1 MTLHHYSK
9 KHKPLPAEVSGFF
22 NDLAFGWVP
31 IYAEKT
37 TWEARLK
44 AEGRWLAAPLDKK
57 LWPNQYPKDVKEY
70 NTEEYERFLNDCPVD
85 DVRVGNPQRKEPLSS
100 DPSVLTLRHIGG
112 PPWRDLNYEEW
123 QLIAYKDSY
132 ITLEGPSAST
142 TYLAPN
148 GKDFTVRQ
156 LFDVVAQ
163 HVRRAMREEIAS
175 GELSKELYPHHEF
188 RGLNRIDTGV
198 FCIQYE
204 TMD

>member
-9 KHKPLPAEVSGFF
+9 RHKSLSAEVSDFF
-22 NDLAFGWVP
+22 NSLGFGWQP

-37 TWEARLK
+37 TCEARLK
-44 AEGRWLAAPLDKK
+44 AEGRWHAAPLDKK
-57 LWPNQYPKDVKEY
+57 LWLNTYPEDVKEY
-70 NTEEYERFLNDCPVD
+70 STEEYERFLNDCPVD
-85 DVRVGNPQRKEPLSS
+85 DVRVCKPQRKEPLSS
-100 DPSVLTLRHIGG
+100 DPVVAARSVGG
-112 PPWRDLNYEEW
+112 PTWRDLNEEES

-156 LFDVVAQ
+156 LFDVVAD
-163 HVRRAMREEIAS
+163 HVRRAMRVLIAS
-175 GELSKELYPHHEF
+175 GELSKEVYPHHEF
-188 RGLNRIDTGV
+188 KGLKRIDTGV
-198 FCIQYE
+198 FCVQYE

>member
-1 MTLHHYSK
+1 L
-9 KHKPLPAEVSGFF
+9 G
-22 NDLAFGWVP
+22 FGWVP

-100 DPSVLTLRHIGG
+100 DPSDLTLRHIGG
-112 PPWRDLNYEEW
+112 PPWRDLHYEEW

>member
-100 DPSVLTLRHIGG
+100 DPSDLTLRHIGG

-148 GKDFTVRQ
+148 GKEFTVRQ